1 MSLPPKE
8 DLARLAA
15 RIAEGDRGAFLA
27 LYDHTSSKVY
37 GLALKMMRDP
47 MAAEEVVQEA
57 FIKLWTRAE
66 TFRPGKGSLLG
77 WLLTITRH
85 VALDHLRRSS
95 RRPKL
100 VEPPDAV
107 TGWEPMLTDASSRTD
122 EARWGSLY
130 FAVHGLPD
138 EQRAAITC
146 AYYYGMSHS
155 QISEFLDVPLGT
167 VKTRLRLGMDKLRQV
182 WLNAPEDHPGD
193 RSESGDSGVKK
204 DREV

>member
-1 MSLPPKE
+1 MPPE
-8 DLARLAA
+8 ENLARLVA
-15 RIAEGDRGAFLA
+15 RIAEGDREAFLA

-47 MAAEEVVQEA
+47 MAAEEVAQEA
-57 FIKLWTRAE
+57 FVKLWTRAE

-85 VALDHLRRSS
+85 LALDHLRRST

-100 VEPPDAV
+100 VEPPDAD
-107 TGWEPMLTDASSRTD
+107 TGWEPMLMDTSSGTD

-130 FAVHGLPD
+130 FAVHSLPD

-155 QISEFLDVPLGT
+155 QISEYLDVPLGT
-167 VKTRLRLGMDKLRQV
+167 VKTRLRLGMEKLRQV
-182 WLNAPEDHPGD
+182 WLQLPEEPPGD
-193 RSESGDSGVKK
+193 PSESGDLGVKK